1 MEQVVEREKLAK
13 AKEGE
18 EEEEEEEVMKTEHPR
33 EGANRAKV
41 EVEKVARTR

>member
-1 MEQVVEREKLAK
+1 MELVVEREKLAK

-18 EEEEEEEVMKTEHPR
+18 EEEEEKVMKTEHPR